1 MSPRQERNS
10 SFESMTM
17 ISSQEY
23 MLRIIAF
30 EDLTSAQY
38 KLDLTF
44 QDLLTLTDGDV
55 KLLEDSNVSD
65 LCYMILS
72 NLTMISR
79 ELGKP
84 IPIKTKG
91 GENDSNAPMKTHEDV
106 LIVEHRIFFREEYRG
121 SYDKKK
127 KNITAKYDKKRQGL
141 IRDV

>member
-1 MSPRQERNS
+1 M
-10 SFESMTM
+10 
-17 ISSQEY
+17 
-23 MLRIIAF
+23 
-30 EDLTSAQY
+30 
-38 KLDLTF
+38 
-44 QDLLTLTDGDV
+44 LTLTDGDV

>member
-1 MSPRQERNS
+1 
-10 SFESMTM
+10 M